1 MTDPLF
7 PPGSKFVAYLRASP
21 GVKQDLSVERQEAV
35 IRQWCG
41 EQGCQLTRIFAD
53 DNRSGGSTA
62 GREQFDA
69 MIRHFEGGAEEAGI
83 VCWELTRLSRNF
95 DDAQYYISKIRREGY
110 VVHSLSDHIPPGSV
124 GKVVEGLYFWASE
137 EEKRRL
143 GERIAGADHYMTVHF
158 HAYNCGGR
166 KKNNHAPTG
175 YQIEQVKIGD
185 RRDGKPR
192 FIRRLVPD
200 PIEAPLVRQMFQMR
214 AEGRSAREI
223 HYQVHLFKYFNGYT
237 HLLRNPL
244 YIGKLRYKGEIIE
257 NFCEPLVDEEL
268 FRVVQEVNQK
278 AAARYPHP
286 RAATSFY
293 LLSGLVYCG
302 ICGHKMNGH
311 ARGTGPRVYLC
322 TLVKSRNECLAKP
335 VRAEKLEE
343 LVIERVLDILDKPQ
357 LIQDVLAKYQEQAG
371 EKMDEWHAQLL
382 ILLKQLMGLEKEKEN
397 LVKAI
402 REGKGV
408 ARSLVSEL
416 EKIEAEEE
424 ELWDKRRELEDQKP
438 LPLKMPDFELVK
450 GRLREA
456 IKGGDKR
463 EIQLLLQSIVLE
475 VRVVVEK
482 KEIKGEMDY
491 VLGVEGNVG
500 L

>member
-1 MTDPLF
+1 MIDPLF
-7 PPGSKFVAYLRASP
+7 PPGTKFVAYLRASP

-62 GREQFDA
+62 GRVQFDA
-69 MIRHFEGGAEEAGI
+69 MIKYLEGEAEETGV
-83 VCWELTRLSRNF
+83 VCWELTRLSRDY
-95 DDAQYYISKIRREGY
+95 DDSQYFIARIRRAGY
-110 VVHSLSDHIPPGSV
+110 VVHSLSDHIPPGSI
-124 GKVVEGLYFWASE
+124 GKVVEGLYIWASE
-137 EEKRRL
+137 EERNKLRA
-143 GERIAGADHYMTVHF
+143 RIASGHRHMAIHY
-158 HAYNCGGR
+158 HAYNAGGR
-166 KKNNHAPTG
+166 PQSRAPTG
-175 YQIEQVKIGD
+175 YQIEKFKIGE
-185 RRDGKPR
+185 RRDGEPR
-192 FIRRLVPD
+192 YIRRLVPD
-200 PIEAPLVRQMFQMR
+200 PVEAPLVRQMFQMR

-223 HYQVHLFKYFNGYT
+223 HYQVHLFKYFQGYT
-237 HLLRNPL
+237 SLLRNPL

-257 NFCEPLVDEEL
+257 NFCEPLVDEDL
-268 FRVVQEVNQK
+268 FHVVQEVNRK

-311 ARGTGPRVYLC
+311 ARGAGPRVYLC

-343 LVIERVLDILDKPQ
+343 MVIERVMGILDKPQ
-357 LIQDVLAKYQEQAG
+357 LIQDVMAKYQEQAG

-456 IKGGDKR
+456 IEGGDKR

-482 KEIKGEMDY
+482 KEIQGEMEY